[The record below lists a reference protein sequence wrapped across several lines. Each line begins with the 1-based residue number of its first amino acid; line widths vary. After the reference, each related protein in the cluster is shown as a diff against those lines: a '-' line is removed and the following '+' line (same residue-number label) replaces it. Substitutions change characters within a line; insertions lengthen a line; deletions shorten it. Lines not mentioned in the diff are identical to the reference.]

1 MGIIKTASLVAAALA
16 LAATPVLGHG
26 DHLIKLG
33 PIERRDLNHCE
44 KNFKEEEFVRRTVE
58 IHGRE
63 FARRR
68 RSQGLGPRGHGHVRP
83 PCAPCTLHTHTQVVA
98 AVSSGTC

>member
-63 FARRR
+63 FARLR
-68 RSQGLGPRGHGHVRP
+68 RSQGLDPEDMDTYGPPARLVHCIHIRK
-83 PCAPCTLHTHTQVVA
+83 L
-98 AVSSGTC
+98 